1 MNNGDHSPLPL
12 ERLVAEFKTAAKQLG
27 TARWYVETLRELK
40 DPNAK
45 ITRADPEVLMPIAE
59 HLRGIVDS
67 LRVQGVGA
75 PIERLLRDDDPD
87 VRATAAIAF
96 ADLSPE
102 LADAAGQS
110 AYVGLPTD
118 KMLELQRRA
127 RRRPPERPTLA
138 ELSDDDLVA
147 RFEDAA
153 ERESGSHFLD
163 YLDDPADK
171 DLQNEIVGEVWNIM
185 RQLKARGLLV
195 RLLPLLGSDD
205 LTVRREAA
213 TACLRVDAPQAE
225 AALESVARDG
235 EYPDNINAR
244 AALANWRDKGQI
256 VYGV

>member
-1 MNNGDHSPLPL
+1 MSNADHPTLPL

-27 TARWYVETLRELK
+27 TARWQVETLRELK

-45 ITRADPEVLMPIAE
+45 ITRANPEILMPIAE

-67 LRVQGVGA
+67 MRVHGVGG

-96 ADLSPE
+96 AALAPE
-102 LADAAGQS
+102 LANAAGQS
-110 AYVGLPTD
+110 AYVGLPTG
-118 KMLELQRRA
+118 KVLELQRRA
-127 RRRPPERPTLA
+127 RQRPPERPTLA
-138 ELSDDDLVA
+138 EMNDDDLVV

-153 ERESGSHFLD
+153 ERESATRFLD
-163 YLDDPADK
+163 CLDDPADK

-185 RQLKARGLLV
+185 RQLKSRGLLP
-195 RLLPLLGSDD
+195 RLLPLLANDD

-213 TACLRVDAPQAE
+213 TACLRVAAPQAE
-225 AALESVARDG
+225 AALESVTRDG
-235 EYPDNINAR
+235 TYPDSFLAR
-244 AALANWRDKGQI
+244 ESLANWRDKGQI

>member
-1 MNNGDHSPLPL
+1 MSADDYSGLGTDQLL
-12 ERLVAEFKTAAKQLG
+12 DLFKSAAKQLG
-27 TARWYVETLRELK
+27 TARWHVETLRELK

-96 ADLSPE
+96 ADLAPE
-102 LADAAGQS
+102 LANAAGRS

-118 KMLELQRRA
+118 KVLELQRRA
-127 RRRPPERPTLA
+127 RQRPPERPILA
-138 ELSDDDLVA
+138 EMNDDDLVA

-163 YLDDPADK
+163 YLDDPTDK

-213 TACLRVDAPQAE
+213 LACLRVAAPQAE

-235 EYPDNINAR
+235 EYPDNISAYE
-244 AALANWRDKGQI
+244 ALTRWRTKGLI